1 MKIRIVSEK
10 ADIPT
15 LNPSEKAVHI
25 AFRPSNKDILQLVE
39 TCPKLEV
46 VQLPH
51 SYMQNVSKSVE
62 IFLRMQRV
70 KLVEGDLWGART
82 DRDCYREIAS

>member
-10 ADIPT
+10 AVILT
-15 LNPSEKAVHI
+15 LNPAEKAVHM
-25 AFRPSNKDILQLVE
+25 AFRPSNKDIFQLVE
-39 TCPKLEV
+39 TCPKLEI

-51 SYMQNVSKSVE
+51 SYMKNVSKSVE
-62 IFLRMQRV
+62 MFLRLQRI